1 MAGFIAAT
9 SSEPELTTGR
19 VPAVLSFFGRASV
32 SKVTAPMGKALVKTG
47 LTPDSVTVIGTVAS
61 VAGAVTLFPSGHLFW
76 GTLFIW
82 FFVMFD
88 MLDGAMARARGGG
101 TRYGAVL
108 DATCDRVADGAIFAG
123 LAWWAVYHENSKWL
137 LVATLICLVTSQVI
151 SYAKA
156 RAEASGLTADGG
168 WIERPDR
175 LIIVLVGSGLT
186 GMGLPWAIHIAM
198 WVLAAGSIVTVFQR
212 VLAVR
217 NSPGARELLPIAP
230 AASTVEGAPNTE
242 GDPKPEGEAEQ

>member
-1 MAGFIAAT
+1 MPQFAAGRPGDYSPVPGNNRVDASGFMAGCIAAT

-61 VAGAVTLFPSGHLFW
+61 VAGAGDAVSVRTSVLGNHVHLV
-76 GTLFIW
+76 LRH
-82 FFVMFD
+82 VRH
-88 MLDGAMARARGGG
+88 ARRRNGSCSRRRNAVRGGTG
-101 TRYGAVL
+101 RDLRPRRRRRDFCRPGLVGGLPREQQVACSSRRSSASSPRRSSRTR
-108 DATCDRVADGAIFAG
+108 RR
-123 LAWWAVYHENSKWL
+123 
-137 LVATLICLVTSQVI
+137 
-151 SYAKA
+151 

-186 GMGLPWAIHIAM
+186 GMGLPWAIHIGD
-198 WVLAAGSIVTVFQR
+198 VGY
-212 VLAVR
+212 
-217 NSPGARELLPIAP
+217 LPP
-230 AASTVEGAPNTE
+230 EAS
-242 GDPKPEGEAEQ
+242 